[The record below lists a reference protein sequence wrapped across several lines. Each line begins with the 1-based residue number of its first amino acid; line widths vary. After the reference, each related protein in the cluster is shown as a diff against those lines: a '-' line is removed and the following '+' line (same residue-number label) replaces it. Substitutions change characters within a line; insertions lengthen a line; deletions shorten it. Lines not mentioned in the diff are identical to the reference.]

1 MAGILA
7 SLILPSL
14 LGIGGRPRKSALR
27 KAVAGLPKAP
37 TGRAQARAGVSRR
50 LVLKDQMMSGGS
62 GNALP
67 QKRKRATA
75 GKKKV
80 SAKQLAAL
88 AKGRATAARNRRRK

>member
-27 KAVAGLPKAP
+27 RAVAGLPKAP

-67 QKRKRATA
+67 PKRKRATA

-80 SAKQLAAL
+80 SVKQLAAL